1 MRKFRTANGI
11 IESEENL
18 REFYGDDFDRM
29 LRNGDFVQVDSDIEE
44 GSQQKKL
51 DRELADETG
60 ISEEIYV
67 TKNGTEETGQELIN
81 FYGMEEF
88 NQMVD
93 AGTIKK
99 KTQTSNGDGGGD
111 LSQSELEDIK
121 SLGSVVANEASD
133 IEDPQEI
140 TEEDYFTGAFG
151 DVLRGIDSVSPIG
164 IGDFIDD
171 MARAVAGGVNQGI
184 AAENAS
190 DLLLRGSMATEED
203 IASYLEANKNA
214 AKYGSSAEMQEYQ
227 KTYEENGSGFMGVV
241 MGLSKSG
248 LTILPELVLSS
259 FASMA
264 SNTDSLAAA
273 GTALGTGAAYG
284 AATGAAAGGVGAAPG
299 ALAGAAAAIPYAFA
313 AAGSALEMGATFS
326 ELLQEEID
334 GELTPEKIRE
344 ALNDPEQYTS
354 IRNKAIAR
362 GIVIGAIDAY
372 TGKLGGKIAT
382 KVLTKGGTQASSA
395 ATKGLTLK
403 SIAAAG
409 GVEAVGGST
418 GETAARLA
426 IGQDLDISEI
436 ALEGLAEIPGGVK
449 DMVSTRFSAPKYKV
463 NGEKVDAATIDNL
476 IETMTLEE

>member
-1 MRKFRTANGI
+1 M
-11 IESEENL
+11 
-18 REFYGDDFDRM
+18 
-29 LRNGDFVQVDSDIEE
+29 
-44 GSQQKKL
+44 
-51 DRELADETG
+51 ADETG

-248 LTILPELVLSS
+248 
-259 FASMA
+259 
-264 SNTDSLAAA
+264 
-273 GTALGTGAAYG
+273 
-284 AATGAAAGGVGAAPG
+284 
-299 ALAGAAAAIPYAFA
+299 
-313 AAGSALEMGATFS
+313 
-326 ELLQEEID
+326 
-334 GELTPEKIRE
+334 
-344 ALNDPEQYTS
+344 
-354 IRNKAIAR
+354 
-362 GIVIGAIDAY
+362 
-372 TGKLGGKIAT
+372 
-382 KVLTKGGTQASSA
+382 
-395 ATKGLTLK
+395 
-403 SIAAAG
+403 
-409 GVEAVGGST
+409 
-418 GETAARLA
+418 
-426 IGQDLDISEI
+426 
-436 ALEGLAEIPGGVK
+436 
-449 DMVSTRFSAPKYKV
+449 
-463 NGEKVDAATIDNL
+463 
-476 IETMTLEE
+476 